1 MTNGVIGVRF
11 PVPRR
16 EILEQIPETLRGLYG
31 EQADPEPEEFSDEI
45 DYLYEI
51 KRPDGSPFEALLYCE
66 YVLPGETPVV
76 HVIDG
81 CIELDGIAVEV
92 VRSELF
98 REGVEGDGRQYW
110 RVVVCL
116 PERGSDG

>member
-1 MTNGVIGVRF
+1 MTDGMIGVRF

-16 EILEQIPETLRGLYG
+16 EILEQIPEELRGLYG
-31 EQADPEPEEFSDEI
+31 EQDDPELEEFSDEI

-66 YVLPGETPVV
+66 YVLPGDTPVV
-76 HVIDG
+76 YTVDG
-81 CIELDGIAVEV
+81 RIELDGIEVEV
-92 VRSELF
+92 VKSDLF
-98 REGVEGDGRQYW
+98 PKGIEGDGRRYW
-110 RVVVCL
+110 RVVVRL